1 MGKFVAFPNMKNHTN
16 RMNHA
21 VPKGVGAVIECK
33 ICHKEFNVLTT
44 HLQKAHKMPKKVY
57 STLYNTKEFIS
68 PEAKAEMQ
76 AKQESHRLDRSDYA
90 KQQWA
95 DGTLKGKTK

>member
-1 MGKFVAFPNMKNHTN
+1 MKN
-16 RMNHA
+16 RMNRTIRI
-21 VPKGVGAVIECK
+21 VQRGVGIVIECK
-33 ICHKEFNVLTT
+33 ICHQQFNVLTT
-44 HLQKAHKMPKKVY
+44 HLLKAHKMPKKVY

-76 AKQESHRLDRSDYA
+76 AKQESHRAEKSEYA

-95 DGTLKGKTK
+95 NGTMKGKTK